1 MQKPTTILC
10 FGLKK
15 EIMFSKK
22 FPKYFMMPTNR
33 SSINLEHK
41 CIEIKQIYKLA
52 AGKYFWYIVK
62 FYFT

>member
-15 EIMFSKK
+15 EIMCSQK
-22 FPKYFMMPTNR
+22 FPKNFMMPTNR

-41 CIEIKQIYKLA
+41 CIEIKQIYKFG
-52 AGKYFWYIVK
+52 AGKYFWCIEKY
-62 FYFT
+62 YFT